1 MNKEKFKLVARFADE
16 MDSNVHSKMRE
27 LKMLNLSNR
36 VRLTA
41 IVGKASLSLMNEGA
55 FLYYEDVKWDE
66 LRLES
71 QIEVY
76 KALPE
81 LEKAL
86 DTQLSGLYDSLSA
99 LMNSSANA
107 TSS

>member
-1 MNKEKFKLVARFADE
+1 MNREAFKLVARYADE
-16 MDSNVHSKMRE
+16 MNTKVHDKLRS

-41 IVGKASLSLMNEGA
+41 IVGKASLALTNEGA

-76 KALPE
+76 RALPE

-86 DTQLSGLYDSLSA
+86 DTQISGLCDSLSA
-99 LMNSSANA
+99 LMNKGAND

>member
-1 MNKEKFKLVARFADE
+1 MNKETFKLVARMADE
-16 MDSNVHSKMRE
+16 MNSIVHEKLRT

-36 VRLTA
+36 VRVTA
-41 IVGKASLSLMNEGA
+41 IVGKASLALTNEGA
-55 FLYYEDVKWDE
+55 FLFYEEVKWDE
-66 LRLES
+66 LRLDC
-71 QIEVY
+71 QIEAY

-86 DTQLSGLYDSLSA
+86 DTQISGLYDSLSA
-99 LMNSSANA
+99 LMKSSAKG